1 MPLRLPAV
9 RSSEVDE
16 VEGVIEASDFG
27 GIWLEKIQDAHGTQ
41 RQGMLREMPKKRD
54 GNHAP

>member
-1 MPLRLPAV
+1 MPPTWKVVLRLPAV

-27 GIWLEKIQDAHGTQ
+27 GIWLEKIPDAHGTQ
-41 RQGMLREMPKKRD
+41 R
-54 GNHAP
+54 